1 MPNEQPNQTKVALTA
16 DQIAKLDLLIERK
29 KGAAKGKL
37 ATTESYYDD
46 LVNNLNNV
54 AANATVA
61 AVGAG
66 AVGATPA
73 AAITAGIGAA
83 AAATGVATQYMGGDY
98 SANERAVREIFQKMG
113 EQMPLDALI
122 ALRNAAIEK
131 K

>member
-1 MPNEQPNQTKVALTA
+1 MANEHPDKTKVALTA
-16 DQIAKLDLLIERK
+16 DQIAKLDLLIEKK
-29 KGAAKGKL
+29 KGEGLDKVGASK
-37 ATTESYYDD
+37 SYDDD

-66 AVGATPA
+66 AMGATPA
-73 AAITAGIGAA
+73 AAITAAIGAA

-98 SANERAVREIFQKMG
+98 SANEKAVREVFQQIG
-113 EQMPLDALI
+113 RQMPLDALI